1 MRIAYAGTPEFA
13 VPALDAVA
21 RAGHHVVAVYTQPDR
36 AAGRGRALTASPV
49 KRRAL
54 ELGLP
59 VLQPASV
66 TEPHAAAEL
75 AAFRPDVMVVAAY
88 GLLLPRAMLSAP
100 RHGCINIHASLLPR
114 WRGAAPIQRAIQAG
128 DAETGVCI
136 MRMEAGLDTGPVYA
150 RVATPIGPTDTA
162 SVLTDRLAL
171 LGADLLVASLE
182 RITNGELAA
191 KPQPESGRTYARKVL
206 KAEATIDWTLPALQ
220 IERQVRAFDPW
231 PVAETTL
238 AGDLLRVWAA
248 TALDDEVMAAS
259 GSVVRT
265 SPGGID
271 VATGAGVLRLTRI
284 QAAGRKPVSAADFL
298 NSTAG
303 RLCAGAVLGS

>member
-13 VPALDAVA
+13 VPALDAIA
-21 RAGHHVVAVYTQPDR
+21 RAGHDVVAVYTQPDR

-59 VLQPASV
+59 VLQPV
-66 TEPHAAAEL
+66 TLTEPHSAAEL
-75 AAFRPDVMVVAAY
+75 AAFRPDLMVVAAY
-88 GLLLPRAMLSAP
+88 GLLLPRAVLSAP

-150 RVATPIGPTDTA
+150 RVATPIGPADTA
-162 SVLTDRLAL
+162 AALTDRLAR
-171 LGADLLVASLE
+171 LGAEVLVASLE
-182 RITNGELAA
+182 RVTNGELAA
-191 KPQPESGRTYARKVL
+191 EPQPESGQTYARKVL
-206 KAEATIDWTLPALQ
+206 KAEAAIDWTLPALQ

-238 AGDLLRVWAA
+238 AGELLRVWAA
-248 TALDDEVMAAS
+248 TALDDAVKAAS
-259 GSVVRT
+259 GEVVRT
-265 SPGGID
+265 SPGGIE

-298 NSTAG
+298 NAAAG
-303 RLCAGAVLGS
+303 RLGAGTVLGS